1 MAGKPPIGVTDDK
14 DRNGHT
20 FETPS
25 GSNMKS
31 NIDTFGE
38 VIYSYSRAQA
48 IEDGVLADL
57 SQFEVIRSHW
67 KLQMCCTYTVW
78 CIIQEAVAK
87 YGKDTQGI
95 LHDISTMAKL
105 RIGRDAGET
114 LHFSCIIG
122 TKTLELKLHC
132 GPGDT
137 ALPVLTLMLPSED

>member
-78 CIIQEAVAK
+78 CII
-87 YGKDTQGI
+87 
-95 LHDISTMAKL
+95 
-105 RIGRDAGET
+105 RDAGET